1 MEPVK
6 PREGGRAHRPLPAS
20 PIASPFGHELT
31 WLLGRARSPSGA
43 VWISVARGVVPRF
56 KNIADF
62 TYVHPRDA
70 RAAIRCRN
78 ASQ

>member
-1 MEPVK
+1 
-6 PREGGRAHRPLPAS
+6 
-20 PIASPFGHELT
+20 
-31 WLLGRARSPSGA
+31 
-43 VWISVARGVVPRF
+43 VVPRF